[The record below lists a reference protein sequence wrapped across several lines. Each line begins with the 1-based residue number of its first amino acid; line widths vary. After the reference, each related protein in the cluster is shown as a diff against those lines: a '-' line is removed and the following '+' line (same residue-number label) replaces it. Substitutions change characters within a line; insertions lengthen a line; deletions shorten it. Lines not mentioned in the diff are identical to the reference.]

1 MMATSIQM
9 KSAEI
14 LLVEDNPG
22 DILFAKRALEKS
34 KLSNLLII
42 AEDGEAALKQL
53 QKSIPDLILLDL
65 HLPGVSGQQILQ
77 TIKNDPRLCHIPVFI
92 MTGSQSETEI
102 MRLDNLPVSG
112 YVTKPINLEKLS
124 TALGGLENFYLTIA
138 VKEG

>member
-1 MMATSIQM
+1 MATSIHQI

-22 DILFAKRALEKS
+22 DILFAKKALEKS

-65 HLPGVSGQQILQ
+65 HLPGINGQEILRAV
-77 TIKNDPRLCHIPVFI
+77 KNNPQWYHVPVLI
-92 MTGSQSETEI
+92 MTGSQSEMEAV
-102 MRLDNLPVSG
+102 RQDNLPVSG
-112 YVTKPINLEKLS
+112 YLIKPISLEKLS
-124 TALGGLENFYLTIA
+124 VALGGLQNFYLTLT